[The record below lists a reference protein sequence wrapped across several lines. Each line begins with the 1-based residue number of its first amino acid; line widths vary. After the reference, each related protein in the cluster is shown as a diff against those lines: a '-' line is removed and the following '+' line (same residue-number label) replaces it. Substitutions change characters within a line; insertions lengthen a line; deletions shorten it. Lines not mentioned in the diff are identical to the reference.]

1 MVHILFADSFHQAYE
16 DEIVPTCKE
25 QTIPTWVDS
34 LDGTP
39 YEWPSLLILHQTLR
53 CLRYSV
59 QCCMDKERAL
69 AKVWL
74 RSSGCSLARVVL
86 NVPSKI
92 ATYEMCVRSLF
103 ASGSRHSQIPSCH
116 CSALTLRKRTVG
128 RTQEGAAEALNRQ
141 MLEISSAKSMAGC
154 TTSEGHQASQ

>member
-92 ATYEMCVRSLF
+92 ATYEMCVRSLCL
-103 ASGSRHSQIPSCH
+103 RVT
-116 CSALTLRKRTVG
+116 ALTNSILPLLSTYSAKRTVG
-128 RTQEGAAEALNRQ
+128 RTQEEPQ
-141 MLEISSAKSMAGC
+141 KP
-154 TTSEGHQASQ
+154 

>member
-59 QCCMDKERAL
+59 QCCMDKARAL

-92 ATYEMCVRSLF
+92 ATYEMCVRSLCL
-103 ASGSRHSQIPSCH
+103 RVT
-116 CSALTLRKRTVG
+116 ALTNSILPLLSTHSAKRTVG
-128 RTQEGAAEALNRQ
+128 HTQEEPQKPRSPNA
-141 MLEISSAKSMAGC
+141 
-154 TTSEGHQASQ
+154 